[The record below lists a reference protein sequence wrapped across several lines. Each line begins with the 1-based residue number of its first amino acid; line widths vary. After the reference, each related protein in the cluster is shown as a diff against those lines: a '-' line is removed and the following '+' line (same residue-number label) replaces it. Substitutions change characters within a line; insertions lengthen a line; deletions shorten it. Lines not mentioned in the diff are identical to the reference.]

1 MPPLELSPSSILLL
15 PSSRCAFI
23 PARKKKQSAR
33 VSKLFFKFFKIA
45 LILKLRNLQLRKSRK
60 VCNPVV
66 DMFFE
71 QFVYE
76 SIKDAALE
84 PAAHTTLEL

>member
-1 MPPLELSPSSILLL
+1 LSYRPAVFFCYIRLVAPSS
-15 PSSRCAFI
+15 PQ
-23 PARKKKQSAR
+23 KKKKSAP
-33 VSKLFFKFFKIA
+33 VSKLFFNCFKFA
-45 LILKLRNLQLRKSRK
+45 LILKLRNLQMRKSRK

-76 SIKDAALE
+76 FMKDAALE
-84 PAAHTTLEL
+84 PAAHTTLKL

>member
-1 MPPLELSPSSILLL
+1 L
-15 PSSRCAFI
+15 P
-23 PARKKKQSAR
+23 K
-33 VSKLFFKFFKIA
+33 SK
-45 LILKLRNLQLRKSRK
+45 K

-76 SIKDAALE
+76 SVKDAALE
-84 PAAHTTLEL
+84 PAVHTPLKL